1 MNKNYKIFKFNVLT
15 LIGSLLFFS
24 NCFGATIYVNN
35 TATTGDVYCTAVG
48 NNANSGL
55 TPALPKL
62 TVAAAIG
69 VASAGDIIYVDTGTY
84 GDDTI
89 PINKA
94 VTIIG
99 AGTGNTIFNN
109 GDAAQVWGNITSSNV
124 TVKNMTMTRYSN
136 ASGSSGQVLNING
149 AYTNITLDG
158 ILLTASL
165 GASSTLPNIN
175 ISGGASVTL
184 KNSFFKCSGYNGS
197 MGGGILVNASTAVIE
212 NTVFYQNESATA
224 TENGGGLQLKGNAN
238 VTVTNCTFNGC
249 VSLKGGAIGMQG
261 GTLNV
266 TGSCF
271 SDNFSETD
279 DNTSGGGAIFV
290 TGTITGCTI
299 SNCSFFRNA
308 ATAQS
313 KGSTSIVAGTA
324 ASADGAALCFKSVAG
339 TVSVTN
345 CSFSDNGKIKEVA
358 SGGVL
363 GNVVVNSF
371 DDGQD
376 IYYSGASLN
385 ITISN
390 NSFSTANS
398 GEVNIYEDGSG
409 NQTMSNN
416 GIYTHFGSTGTTVS
430 SLLTTRRDVNG
441 ANATGWTDNH
451 LTGGITINMI
461 GSLLTPIRTGVFS
474 TCSTTVFAGWTDTNV
489 TQSGA
494 CSNTIGG
501 VGYIALN
508 TATSSTISP
517 AMDFT
522 TSTASKYLTFKAIR
536 HSSVNAA
543 KNIVTVSISTNNGSS
558 WILLGTRT
566 TASTTLTQM
575 TPFDLSAYSGTQVKI
590 KFESL
595 TADGIIGIGI
605 DDISITNASNTITP
619 SMNFSNKG
627 VQVTY
632 TTALIGTISTTY
644 QQVKVSISQ
653 DNGATW
659 TAVNTTTA
667 AGTYTLDLSAY
678 HSTTT
683 KIKFETPYGNGTT
696 GASIDNLIFNSA
708 ASSNTSPVTSC
719 QNPSSISGC
728 SVSINCA
735 TETQPPVILRCVENK
750 TITDCSGT
758 LTDYR
763 SELSAYDD
771 CSFTISQ
778 SPAPGTSLATLGNGT
793 HTITFTVS
801 DQSTFSPD
809 TTCTMVLTLSGCAGC
824 SVKTWT
830 GSTWSPTGT
839 PTIANEVVI
848 DDTYNT
854 TNHGNIECCKLTVN
868 SGKTL
873 TVTSDMYAY
882 VINEVV
888 NNGTF
893 TIENNGSLVQEA
905 EGKTNTGNLI
915 YKRITKQRNSD
926 YVYWSSPVANYA
938 LANHIT
944 TGPKYIWNT
953 TAPNANGT
961 QGTWVGAPATL
972 DLAQGV
978 IVRGNANFNDFTT
991 TINNYENI
999 FTGVPNNG
1007 AVTRSVFRGNLQGSG
1022 TTSGGATITA
1032 IDDNYNLIGNPYP
1045 SSISAKDFLIENNSV
1060 LTGAIAIWTHGTLI
1074 GNNNQSFYQNFTYTY
1089 SSNNYNFYNLSG
1101 SVFSPGTD
1109 YYIGAGQGFFVTM
1122 IDDITASSGN
1132 VTFKN
1137 TMRSKNYTNSSTAST
1152 PNFFR
1157 SASNNATSTNATLS
1171 HKLWIDIVGQN
1182 GSSSRTLVAYTKG
1195 ATNQKDNLFDAI
1207 TKPQNDLLFYSL
1219 LDQDRLVIQG
1229 KALPFDVS
1237 DQVPMGYFAPTAGNY
1252 TLALAFVE
1260 GTFNNGQV
1268 IYVKDNLLN
1277 SYHNLSESAYT
1288 FTTVAGENQ
1297 NRFVI
1302 VYQTLLNNE
1311 HFNSSQVNIIINDF
1325 IHIESKENMQN
1336 IEIYDMLGKLI
1347 KNYSNVNTTF
1357 WKESFNYANGVYLVK
1372 ITTQDKTTI
1381 SQKVI
1386 K

>member
-1 MNKNYKIFKFNVLT
+1 MI
-15 LIGSLLFFS
+15 
-24 NCFGATIYVNN
+24 
-35 TATTGDVYCTAVG
+35 
-48 NNANSGL
+48 
-55 TPALPKL
+55 TPAL
-62 TVAAAIG
+62 
-69 VASAGDIIYVDTGTY
+69 
-84 GDDTI
+84 
-89 PINKA
+89 
-94 VTIIG
+94 
-99 AGTGNTIFNN
+99 
-109 GDAAQVWGNITSSNV
+109 
-124 TVKNMTMTRYSN
+124 
-136 ASGSSGQVLNING
+136 
-149 AYTNITLDG
+149 TL
-158 ILLTASL
+158 A
-165 GASSTLPNIN
+165 
-175 ISGGASVTL
+175 
-184 KNSFFKCSGYNGS
+184 
-197 MGGGILVNASTAVIE
+197 
-212 NTVFYQNESATA
+212 
-224 TENGGGLQLKGNAN
+224 AN
-238 VTVTNCTFNGC
+238 VTKSLNFKAAIISSANQTKNTITVSISTDNGSTWSVLGTRFHTNATSTAMAPFDLTSYSG
-249 VSLKGGAIGMQG
+249 STIKIKFE
-261 GTLNV
+261 TL
-266 TGSCF
+266 
-271 SDNFSETD
+271 DAD
-279 DNTSGGGAIFV
+279 
-290 TGTITGCTI
+290 GTIGALLDDIAIT
-299 SNCSFFRNA
+299 
-308 ATAQS
+308 
-313 KGSTSIVAGTA
+313 ST
-324 ASADGAALCFKSVAG
+324 
-339 TVSVTN
+339 
-345 CSFSDNGKIKEVA
+345 
-358 SGGVL
+358 
-363 GNVVVNSF
+363 
-371 DDGQD
+371 
-376 IYYSGASLN
+376 
-385 ITISN
+385 
-390 NSFSTANS
+390 
-398 GEVNIYEDGSG
+398 
-409 NQTMSNN
+409 
-416 GIYTHFGSTGTTVS
+416 
-430 SLLTTRRDVNG
+430 
-441 ANATGWTDNH
+441 
-451 LTGGITINMI
+451 
-461 GSLLTPIRTGVFS
+461 
-474 TCSTTVFAGWTDTNV
+474 
-489 TQSGA
+489 
-494 CSNTIGG
+494 SNTITP
-501 VGYIALN
+501 AL
-508 TATSSTISP
+508 
-517 AMDFT
+517 DFT
-522 TSTASKYLTFKAIR
+522 SNTYSKYLTFRAGTIGTINTTYNTITVFA
-536 HSSVNAA
+536 SSDNGTTW
-543 KNIVTVSISTNNGSS
+543 TV
-558 WILLGTRT
+558 LGTRT
-566 TASTTLTQM
+566 PTSATATQMTLFNLGAYNSSNQVKLKFEVLGSDGTNAAFIDDIAVVTASTMITPAIDFTATSALEFLTFKASRLNTTANTDANTVTVSASSNNGATWTVLGTRTATVTGAPTNVM
-575 TPFDLSAYSGTQVKI
+575 TPFDLSAYESFTQVKL
-590 KFESL
+590 KFEALSTFGTTGVSL
-595 TADGIIGIGI
+595 
-605 DDISITNASNTITP
+605 DDIAITEASTMITP
-619 SMNFSNKG
+619 TLDFSNKG
-627 VQVTY
+627 VQLVY
-632 TTALIGTISTTY
+632 TTALVSTANTTF
-644 QQVKVSISQ
+644 QQVKVSISH
-653 DNGATW
+653 DNGASWSTL
-659 TAVNTTTA
+659 NTTTT
-667 AGTYTLDLSAY
+667 AGTYTLDLSSY
-678 HSTTT
+678 HSATT
-683 KIKFETPYGNGTT
+683 KIKFETPYANGTI
-696 GASIDNLIFNSA
+696 GASLDNITFNSA
-708 ASSNTSPVTSC
+708 AASNTNPVTSC
-719 QNPSSISGC
+719 ISQSLVTGC
-728 SVSINCA
+728 NSTLDCA
-735 TETQPPVILRCVENK
+735 NDPNPPVIIRCAPDA
-750 TITDCSGT
+750 TITDCSGN
-758 LTDYR
+758 LPDYR
-763 SELSAYDD
+763 TLLSTYDD
-771 CSFTISQ
+771 CSVTIIQ
-778 SPAPGTSLATLGNGT
+778 SPAPGTALAALGNGT
-793 HTITFTVS
+793 HIITFTVS
-801 DQSTFSPD
+801 DESASSPD

-944 TGPKYIWNT
+944 IGPKYIWNT

-991 TINNYENI
+991 TINNYENT

-1182 GSSSRTLVAYTKG
+1182 GSSSRTLVAYTEG